1 VSLDGVTEDLGRSGA
16 FEHRGWTIPY
26 WKDELA
32 KYQSEHLFA
41 SDALLQRRA
50 PSDDSQRNLIDA
62 FRIMLYPLV
71 LESERIGACVAPQ
84 RTDLRGL
91 AITLGVRA

>member
-1 VSLDGVTEDLGRSGA
+1 M
-16 FEHRGWTIPY
+16 
-26 WKDELA
+26 
-32 KYQSEHLFA
+32 FA

-50 PSDDSQRNLIDA
+50 RRDDMQRNLIDA

-84 RTDLRGL
+84 RT
-91 AITLGVRA
+91 